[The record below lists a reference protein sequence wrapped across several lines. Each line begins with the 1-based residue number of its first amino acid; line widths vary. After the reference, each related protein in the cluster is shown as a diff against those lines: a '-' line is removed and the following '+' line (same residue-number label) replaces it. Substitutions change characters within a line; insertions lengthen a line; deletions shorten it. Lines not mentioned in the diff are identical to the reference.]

1 MIKILDIIKKIKSLN
16 ILEKFSKVKT
26 VKTVKIIQTLRK
38 YLGSEF
44 SGCFFSKFKK
54 KEPDKII
61 RPKIYAPITYWELS
75 PEEKKEICNGCGSK
89 DGLKVPNTFWGLNI
103 EEACNI
109 HDYMYN
115 NGKTHYD
122 KLFAD
127 AMFRLNLTVMIDAK
141 ETFKDKLFS
150 IFRHYRAGTYY
161 IAVAKY
167 GNSSFWK
174 DKERLSPEDPMA
186 FRITFTGEFRNL
198 EDLQNEFTKEII
210 ENLTKIENLDTIKE
224 FKEETLEVLDT
235 MVKDSL
241 NLSKKLK

>member
-1 MIKILDIIKKIKSLN
+1 MIRLLDIINKTKSLN
-16 ILEKFSKVKT
+16 ILEKFSKVKK
-26 VKTVKIIQTLRK
+26 VKTELNLRK
-38 YLGSEF
+38 YLGPKF
-44 SGCFFSKFKK
+44 SGGFGCFFSKFKK
-54 KEPDKII
+54 KKTPEII

-75 PEEKKEICNGCGSK
+75 PEEKKEICNGCGAK
-89 DGLKVPNTFWGLNI
+89 DGLKVPDTFWGLNI

-141 ETFKDKLFS
+141 ETFKDKLLS
-150 IFRHYRAGTYY
+150 VLRHYRAGTYY

-210 ENLTKIENLDTIKE
+210 ENLTKIENLDTIKDL
-224 FKEETLEVLDT
+224 KEEP
-235 MVKDSL
+235 
-241 NLSKKLK
+241 

>member
-1 MIKILDIIKKIKSLN
+1 MIRLLDIINKTKSQN
-16 ILEKFSKVKT
+16 ILEKFSKVKK
-26 VKTVKIIQTLRK
+26 VLTLRK
-38 YLGSEF
+38 YLGPKF

-54 KEPDKII
+54 KETKETPEII

-75 PEEKKEICNGCGSK
+75 PEEKKEICNGCGAK
-89 DGLKVPNTFWGLNI
+89 NGLKVPDTFWGLNI

-115 NGKTHYD
+115 IGKTHYD

-127 AMFRLNLTVMIDAK
+127 AMFRLNLTVIIDAK

-150 IFRHYRAGTYY
+150 VLRHYRAGTYY

-167 GNSSFWK
+167 GNYSFWK

-210 ENLTKIENLDTIKE
+210 ENLTKIENLNTIKE

-241 NLSKKLK
+241 NLSKK

>member
-1 MIKILDIIKKIKSLN
+1 MIRLLDIINKTKSLN
-16 ILEKFSKVKT
+16 ILEKFSKVKKVLT
-26 VKTVKIIQTLRK
+26 IQTLLTLRK
-38 YLGSEF
+38 YLG

-54 KEPDKII
+54 KETPEII

-75 PEEKKEICNGCGSK
+75 SEEKKEICNGCGSK
-89 DGLKVPNTFWGLNI
+89 DGLKVPDTFWGLNI

-109 HDYMYN
+109 HDYMYST
-115 NGKTHYD
+115 GKTHYD

-127 AMFRLNLTVMIDAK
+127 AMFRLNLTVIIDAK
-141 ETFKDKLFS
+141 ETFKDKLLS

-167 GNSSFWK
+167 GNYSFWK

-241 NLSKKLK
+241 NLSKK

>member
-1 MIKILDIIKKIKSLN
+1 MIRLLDIINKTKSLN
-16 ILEKFSKVKT
+16 ILEKFSKVKK
-26 VKTVKIIQTLRK
+26 VLTLRK
-38 YLGSEF
+38 YLGPKF
-44 SGCFFSKFKK
+44 SGGFGCFFSKFKK
-54 KEPDKII
+54 KETPEII

-75 PEEKKEICNGCGSK
+75 PEEKKEICNGCGAK
-89 DGLKVPNTFWGLNI
+89 DGLKVPDTFWGLNI

-150 IFRHYRAGTYY
+150 ILRHYRAGTYY

-167 GNSSFWK
+167 GNYSFWK

-198 EDLQNEFTKEII
+198 EELQNEFTKEII
-210 ENLTKIENLDTIKE
+210 KNLTKIENLNTIKE
-224 FKEETLEVLDT
+224 FKG
-235 MVKDSL
+235 
-241 NLSKKLK
+241 KL

>member
-1 MIKILDIIKKIKSLN
+1 MIRLLDIINKTKSLN
-16 ILEKFSKVKT
+16 ILEKFSKVKK
-26 VKTVKIIQTLRK
+26 VLTLRK
-38 YLGSEF
+38 YLGPKF
-44 SGCFFSKFKK
+44 SGGFGCFFSKFKK
-54 KEPDKII
+54 KKTPEII

-75 PEEKKEICNGCGSK
+75 PEEKKEICNGCGAK
-89 DGLKVPNTFWGLNI
+89 DGLKVPDTFWGLNM

-109 HDYMYN
+109 HDYMYSI
-115 NGKTHYD
+115 GKTHYD

-141 ETFKDKLFS
+141 ETFKDKLLS
-150 IFRHYRAGTYY
+150 VLRHYRAGTYY

-241 NLSKKLK
+241 NLSKK

>member
-1 MIKILDIIKKIKSLN
+1 MGSIRAISKLADDERINRLKVQYPTSKEMQSFLCSSMAIQYIQKNIDFTLPKINHFRWLAKEITILYLKYHRNRNLQENGKYEL
-16 ILEKFSKVKT
+16 LEKVNQKFAESSFA
-26 VKTVKIIQTLRK
+26 
-38 YLGSEF
+38 YL
-44 SGCFFSKFKK
+44 
-54 KEPDKII
+54 
-61 RPKIYAPITYWELS
+61 
-75 PEEKKEICNGCGSK
+75 
-89 DGLKVPNTFWGLNI
+89 
-103 EEACNI
+103 
-109 HDYMYN
+109 
-115 NGKTHYD
+115 
-122 KLFAD
+122 
-127 AMFRLNLTVMIDAK
+127 K

-150 IFRHYRAGTYY
+150 VLRHYRAGTYY

-198 EDLQNEFTKEII
+198 EELQNEFTKEII

-241 NLSKKLK
+241 NLSKK

>member
-1 MIKILDIIKKIKSLN
+1 MIRLIDIINKTKSLN
-16 ILEKFSKVKT
+16 ILEKFSKVKM
-26 VKTVKIIQTLRK
+26 VKTVQSILTLRK
-38 YLGSEF
+38 YLGPKF

-54 KEPDKII
+54 KKTPEII

-89 DGLKVPNTFWGLNI
+89 DGLKVPDTFWGLNM

-109 HDYMYN
+109 HDYMYST
-115 NGKTHYD
+115 GKTHYD

-127 AMFRLNLTVMIDAK
+127 AMFRLNLTVIIDAK
-141 ETFKDKLFS
+141 ETFKDKLLS
-150 IFRHYRAGTYY
+150 VLRHYRAGTYY

-167 GNSSFWK
+167 GNHSFWK

-198 EDLQNEFTKEII
+198 EELQNEFTKEII
-210 ENLTKIENLDTIKE
+210 ENLTKIENLS
-224 FKEETLEVLDT
+224 T

-241 NLSKKLK
+241 NLSKK

>member
-210 ENLTKIENLDTIKE
+210 ENLTKIENLNTIKE

-235 MVKDSL
+235 MVKDNL
-241 NLSKKLK
+241 NLSKK

>member
-1 MIKILDIIKKIKSLN
+1 MIRLLDIINKTKSQN
-16 ILEKFSKVKT
+16 ILEKFSKVKK
-26 VKTVKIIQTLRK
+26 VLTLRK
-38 YLGSEF
+38 YLGPKF

-54 KEPDKII
+54 KETKETPEII

-75 PEEKKEICNGCGSK
+75 PEEKKEICNGCGAK
-89 DGLKVPNTFWGLNI
+89 NGLKVPDTFWGLNI

-115 NGKTHYD
+115 IGKTHYD

-127 AMFRLNLTVMIDAK
+127 AMFRLNLTVIIDAK

-150 IFRHYRAGTYY
+150 ILRHYRAGTYY

-167 GNSSFWK
+167 GNYSFWK

-198 EDLQNEFTKEII
+198 EELQNEFTKEII
-210 ENLTKIENLDTIKE
+210 ENLTKIENLNTIKE

-241 NLSKKLK
+241 NLSKK

>member
-1 MIKILDIIKKIKSLN
+1 MIRLLDIINKTKSLN
-16 ILEKFSKVKT
+16 ILEKFSKVKK
-26 VKTVKIIQTLRK
+26 VLTLRK
-38 YLGSEF
+38 YLGPKF
-44 SGCFFSKFKK
+44 SGGFGCFFSKFKK

-89 DGLKVPNTFWGLNI
+89 DGLKVPDTFWGLNI

-115 NGKTHYD
+115 IGKTHYD

-127 AMFRLNLTVMIDAK
+127 AMFRLNLTVIIDAK

-150 IFRHYRAGTYY
+150 ILRHYRAGTYY

-167 GNSSFWK
+167 GNYSFWK

-198 EDLQNEFTKEII
+198 EELQNEFTKEII
-210 ENLTKIENLDTIKE
+210 KNLTKIENLDTIKE

-241 NLSKKLK
+241 NLSKK

>member
-1 MIKILDIIKKIKSLN
+1 
-16 ILEKFSKVKT
+16 
-26 VKTVKIIQTLRK
+26 
-38 YLGSEF
+38 
-44 SGCFFSKFKK
+44 
-54 KEPDKII
+54 
-61 RPKIYAPITYWELS
+61 
-75 PEEKKEICNGCGSK
+75 
-89 DGLKVPNTFWGLNI
+89 
-103 EEACNI
+103 
-109 HDYMYN
+109 MYN
-115 NGKTHYD
+115 TGKTHYD

-127 AMFRLNLTVMIDAK
+127 AMFRLNLTVIIDAK
-141 ETFKDKLFS
+141 ETFKDKLLS
-150 IFRHYRAGTYY
+150 ILRHHRAGKYY

-198 EDLQNEFTKEII
+198 EELQNEFTKEII

-241 NLSKKLK
+241 NLSKK